1 MSPSL
6 PTELLHHI
14 AEYNHADRDFLLNCS
29 LVHSAFTALCQKHL
43 FSAPAFILVFQFP
56 KGKEPTFYSRSQWKG
71 TTQSFEEGATY
82 ETSRAP
88 PSDLDGQAFA
98 LDRGPLQSLMDAL
111 KGDSGDRLRSHITS
125 FSITLA
131 PEIQR
136 PKAGGSYY
144 IIPQPEISEGSTGL
158 DSVPNYFNTAFSA
171 LIPLLQLLTFL
182 RSFSISSRFHGLLPI
197 GQVDITSLFQA
208 LSPMPLD
215 SLSIIDVDGIL
226 PLPTFCRLKHLHIE
240 EGTII
245 VDNVNLQPADSSSHV
260 NSDLDPEQPANTAL
274 ESLSLILER
283 TSGMRRTPPIMF
295 RSLLLQGSVLVG
307 NVRIGSTISL
317 PHLRELRYF
326 SVHPRDY
333 EMASHI
339 MRVAQA
345 SFRCFVVDLSSR
357 ICVPSIIATPGFNNS
372 ATFTLPP
379 SLHSLIFD
387 IDLTHTA
394 EVKTTLSK
402 RLTHITKCL
411 TEWDFNG
418 LQELGI
424 RVQYCATSSSFSCQ
438 SRSDHDERDLTD
450 LLEWPRL
457 KEMIGL
463 QLGGWIKRVGVEVR
477 RVEEK
482 DGGQLSCE
490 LKRKLETERRA
501 TLGYLQKLFTPL
513 SKLGMQVNVSCLVE

>member
-357 ICVPSIIATPGFNNS
+357 ICVPSIIEEELISISFSTATPGFNNS

-424 RVQYCATSSSFSCQ
+424 RVQ
-438 SRSDHDERDLTD
+438 DLTD

-463 QLGGWIKRVGVEVR
+463 QLGGWIKRVGVEEAR
-477 RVEEK
+477 DGEK
-482 DGGQLSCE
+482 GDIGLSPE
-490 LKRKLETERRA
+490 A
-501 TLGYLQKLFTPL
+501 FYTPL
-513 SKLGMQVNVSCLVE
+513 EARDAS